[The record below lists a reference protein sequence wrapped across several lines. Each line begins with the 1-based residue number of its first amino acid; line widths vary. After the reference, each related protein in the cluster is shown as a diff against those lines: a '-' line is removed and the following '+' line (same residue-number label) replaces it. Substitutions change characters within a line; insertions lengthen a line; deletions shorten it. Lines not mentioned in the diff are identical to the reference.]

1 MNETGK
7 KTILVADDDP
17 EIREAL
23 RQMLSKDYIVLEAAD
38 GEEAMNVAHSRHPD
52 VILLDVVMPKI
63 DGYAVCHE
71 IKKDPTT
78 KAICVII
85 LSALGQELNKVL
97 STKLGAEEHISKPVA
112 MQDLLD
118 TVSRC
123 LPASLCICRRSNR
136 K

>member
-1 MNETGK
+1 MKETGK

-17 EIREAL
+17 EIRETL
-23 RQMLSKDYIVLEAAD
+23 RQMLSKDYTVLEAAD
-38 GEEAMNVAHSRHPD
+38 GEEAMNVAHSQHLD

-78 KAICVII
+78 KAICVVI
-85 LSALGQELNKVL
+85 LSALGQELNRVL
-97 STKLGAEEHISKPVA
+97 SAKLGAEEHISKPVA

>member
-1 MNETGK
+1 MNEASK

-17 EIREAL
+17 EVRETL
-23 RQMLSKDYIVLEAAD
+23 RQMLSKDYIILEAAD
-38 GEEAMNVAHSRHPD
+38 GEEAVNVAHSQHPD
-52 VILLDVVMPKI
+52 VILLDVVMPKM

-78 KAICVII
+78 EAIRVII
-85 LSALGQELNKVL
+85 LSFLGQELNKVL
-97 STKLGAEEHISKPVA
+97 SIKLGAEEHISKPVA